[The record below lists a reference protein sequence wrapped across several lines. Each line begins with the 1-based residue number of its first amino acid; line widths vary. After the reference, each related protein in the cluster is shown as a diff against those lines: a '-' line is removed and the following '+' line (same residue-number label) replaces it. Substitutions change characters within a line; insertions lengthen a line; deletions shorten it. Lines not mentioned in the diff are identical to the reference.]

1 MNDEQPLGEIQLYNT
16 SDGQTRVECRFLNET
31 LWLSQAQMAE
41 LYQKDVRTVNEHL
54 QGIYKEEEIAASATI
69 RKFRLVRIE
78 GDRSV
83 SREIDHY
90 SLDAILAV
98 GFRVRS
104 KRGTQF
110 RRWAIERLNEY
121 LVKGFTMDDKRLK
134 NPPVDG
140 SGIPDHFDELL
151 ERIRDIR
158 TSEKRVYLRVREIFA
173 LAGDYESSSKGAKSF
188 FQAIQNKLHFA
199 VTGLTAPELI
209 AGRVDNIKPNMG
221 LTSWEGDKV
230 LKRDVKVAKNY
241 LNNEEIDGLNRIVN
255 MWLEFAEDQ
264 AKRRKQVFLAD
275 WEAKLVDFLKL
286 NDRDVLVGR
295 GKIKKSEADEKADDA
310 YEKFAERR
318 RELAEAEGERQL
330 QKSLDDAAKKL
341 PKPPESQ

>member
-1 MNDEQPLGEIQLYNT
+1 MPEDQPFGEIQLYNT
-16 SDGQTRVECRFLNET
+16 TDGQTRVECRFLDET

-41 LYQKDVRTVNEHL
+41 LYQKDVRTINEHL
-54 QGIYKEEEIAASATI
+54 QGIYEDEEIAASATI
-69 RKFRLVRIE
+69 RKFRIVRLE
-78 GDRSV
+78 GSRSV
-83 SREIDHY
+83 TREIEHY

-173 LAGDYESSSKGAKSF
+173 LADDYESGSKGAKSF
-188 FQAIQNKLHFA
+188 FQAIQNKLHYA
-199 VTGLTAPELI
+199 VTGKTAPELI
-209 AGRVDNIKPNMG
+209 AGRVDHSKPNMG
-221 LTSWEGDKV
+221 LTSWEGERV

-241 LNNEEIDGLNRIVN
+241 LNDSEIDGLNRIVN

-264 AKRRKQVFLAD
+264 SKRRKQVFLSD
-275 WEAKLVDFLKL
+275 WEVKLGDFLKL
-286 NDRDVLVGR
+286 NDREVLTGR
-295 GKIKKSEADEKADDA
+295 GKIKKSQADEKASEE
-310 YEKFAERR
+310 YEKFAQRR
-318 RELAEAEGERQL
+318 RELAEAEGERMMGKTL
-330 QKSLDDAAKKL
+330 EDAADKL
-341 PKPPESQ
+341 PQRKDRQ

>member
-1 MNDEQPLGEIQLYNT
+1 MPEDQPFGEIQLYNT
-16 SDGQTRVECRFLNET
+16 TDGQTRVECRFLDET

-41 LYQKDVRTVNEHL
+41 LYQKDVRTINEHL
-54 QGIYKEEEIAASATI
+54 LNIFEEGEVDSHSVIRNFRITAADG
-69 RKFRLVRIE
+69 KKYGVQ
-78 GDRSV
+78 
-83 SREIDHY
+83 HY
-90 SLDAILAV
+90 NLDAILAV

-158 TSEKRVYLRVREIFA
+158 TSEKRVYLRVRDIFA
-173 LAGDYESSSKGAKSF
+173 LADDYESGSKGAKPF
-188 FQAIQNKLHFA
+188 FQAIQNTLHFA
-199 VTGLTAPELI
+199 ITGKTAPELI
-209 AGRVDNIKPNMG
+209 AGRVDHSKPNMG
-221 LTSWEGDKV
+221 LTSWEGERV

-241 LNNEEIDGLNRIVN
+241 LNDAEIDGLNRIVN

-264 AKRRKQVFLAD
+264 SKRRKQVFLSD
-275 WEAKLVDFLKL
+275 WETKLADFLKL
-286 NDRDVLVGR
+286 NDRDVLTGR
-295 GKIKKSEADEKADDA
+295 GKIKKSQADEKAA
-310 YEKFAERR
+310 EEYEKFAQRR
-318 RELAEAEGERQL
+318 RELAEAEGERMMHKAL
-330 QKSLDDAAKKL
+330 EKAAKKL
-341 PKPPESQ
+341 PINRQAE